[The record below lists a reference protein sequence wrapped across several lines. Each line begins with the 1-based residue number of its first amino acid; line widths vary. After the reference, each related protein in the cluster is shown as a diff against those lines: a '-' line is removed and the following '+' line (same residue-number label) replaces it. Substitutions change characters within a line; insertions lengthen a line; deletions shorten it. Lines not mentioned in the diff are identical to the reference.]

1 MSKKDLLN
9 EGTIRR
15 FMKLAAINENATSAF
30 TRSLN
35 EEGEEED
42 AELAMAADEADAEL
56 DDEAE
61 LEEPPAGDAEEAVK
75 DMVDAV
81 VGAISDVA
89 DDHGVAV
96 DLDVEGGDEEA
107 EMDMGAELGDEETAL
122 DDEAELGMEPEA
134 ELEAP
139 LEDEEELALE
149 ARIREIVAEMMLG
162 ENEELEEGCADETVT
177 ESEETLEED
186 SETLEEGEGTLEEA
200 EDTLEEAEDTLEE
213 DEVAE
218 VRNTRGDSAT
228 GERGR
233 TSHGGT
239 NVSESVQLVDDGI
252 LVQEVTN
259 RVFERLQT
267 MLKERKQQRK

>member
-30 TRSLN
+30 TN
-35 EEGEEED
+35 ELFEEEEEEMDMPADD
-42 AELAMAADEADAEL
+42 AEMDMGPEPEMDMEPEAEL

-61 LEEPPAGDAEEAVK
+61 LDAPATGGAEDAVK

-107 EMDMGAELGDEETAL
+107 EMDMGAELGDEE
-122 DDEAELGMEPEA
+122 ELGMEPEA
-134 ELEAP
+134 ELGGEEELGMEPEAELGDEAP
-139 LEDEEELALE
+139 EDEEALALE

-162 ENEELEEGCADETVT
+162 ENEEDGLSSTSCGA
-177 ESEETLEED
+177 
-186 SETLEEGEGTLEEA
+186 
-200 EDTLEEAEDTLEE
+200 DTLEEADDTLEE
-213 DEVAE
+213 DEDALEEDAVAE
-218 VRNTRGDSAT
+218 VRNTRGGSAT

-239 NVSESVQLVDDGI
+239 NVSESIQLVDDGI

-267 MLKERKQQRK
+267 MLKERKQ

>member
-30 TRSLN
+30 TNGLFE
-35 EEGEEED
+35 EEGEEMDMPADD
-42 AELAMAADEADAEL
+42 AEMDMEPEAEL

-61 LEEPPAGDAEEAVK
+61 LEAPAAGGAEDAVK

-107 EMDMGAELGDEETAL
+107 EMDMGAELGDEE
-122 DDEAELGMEPEA
+122 ELGMEPEA
-134 ELEAP
+134 ELGGEEELGMEPEAELGDEAP
-139 LEDEEELALE
+139 EDEEALALE

-162 ENEELEEGCADETVT
+162 EGAEDEIPSTGCGGPLEE
-177 ESEETLEED
+177 S
-186 SETLEEGEGTLEEA
+186 
-200 EDTLEEAEDTLEE
+200 EDTLEEDEDTLEE

-218 VRNTRGDSAT
+218 VRNTRGGSAT

-239 NVSESVQLVDDGI
+239 NVSESIQLVDDGI

-267 MLKERKQQRK
+267 MLKERKQ

>member
-30 TRSLN
+30 TNGLF
-35 EEGEEED
+35 EEEEEEMDMPADD
-42 AELAMAADEADAEL
+42 AEMDMEPEADAEMDMEPEAEL

-61 LEEPPAGDAEEAVK
+61 LEAPAAGGAEDAVK

-107 EMDMGAELGDEETAL
+107 EMDMGAELGDEE
-122 DDEAELGMEPEA
+122 ELGMEPEA
-134 ELEAP
+134 ELGGEEELGMEPEAELGDEAP
-139 LEDEEELALE
+139 EDEEALALE

-162 ENEELEEGCADETVT
+162 ENVEDEMGEPTTSCGADPLA
-177 ESEETLEED
+177 ESD
-186 SETLEEGEGTLEEA
+186 
-200 EDTLEEAEDTLEE
+200 DTLEE
-213 DEVAE
+213 DAIDEK
-218 VRNTRGDSAT
+218 RNPNG
-228 GERGR
+228 G
-233 TSHGGT
+233 SHGRGQHEQ
-239 NVSESVQLVDDGI
+239 NESIQLVDDGI

-267 MLKERKQQRK
+267 MLKERKQ

>member
-30 TRSLN
+30 TNGLA
-35 EEGEEED
+35 EEEEEMDMPADD
-42 AELAMAADEADAEL
+42 AEMSMEPEAELDDEEAEL

-61 LEEPPAGDAEEAVK
+61 LEAPAADAEEAVK

-96 DLDVEGGDEEA
+96 DLAVEGGEEEA
-107 EMDMGAELGDEETAL
+107 EMDMGAELGDEEAAL

-162 ENEELEEGCADETVT
+162 EGAEDEIPSTGCGGPLEE
-177 ESEETLEED
+177 S
-186 SETLEEGEGTLEEA
+186 
-200 EDTLEEAEDTLEE
+200 EDTLEE
-213 DEVAE
+213 DEDTLEEDAVAE
-218 VRNTRGDSAT
+218 VRNTRGGSAT

-239 NVSESVQLVDDGI
+239 NVSESIQLVDDGI

-267 MLKERKQQRK
+267 MLKERKQ

>member
-30 TRSLN
+30 TNGLFE
-35 EEGEEED
+35 EEGEEMDMPADD
-42 AELAMAADEADAEL
+42 AEMDMEPEAEL

-61 LEEPPAGDAEEAVK
+61 LDAPATGGAEDAVK

-107 EMDMGAELGDEETAL
+107 EMDMGAELGDEE
-122 DDEAELGMEPEA
+122 ELGMEPEA
-134 ELEAP
+134 ELGGEEELGMEPEAELGDEAP
-139 LEDEEELALE
+139 EDEEALALE

-162 ENEELEEGCADETVT
+162 EGTEDEMGEPDTGCGAP
-177 ESEETLEED
+177 
-186 SETLEEGEGTLEEA
+186 LEEA
-200 EDTLEEAEDTLEE
+200 DDALEEEDLAEK
-213 DEVAE
+213 
-218 VRNTRGDSAT
+218 RNPNGGSHARGQR
-228 GERGR
+228 EQ
-233 TSHGGT
+233 
-239 NVSESVQLVDDGI
+239 NESIQLVDDGI

-267 MLKERKQQRK
+267 MLKERKQ

>member
-15 FMKLAAINENATSAF
+15 FMRLAAINENATSAF
-30 TRSLN
+30 TNGLF
-35 EEGEEED
+35 EEEEEEMDMPADD
-42 AELAMAADEADAEL
+42 AEMDMPADDAEMDMEPEPEL

-61 LEEPPAGDAEEAVK
+61 LGATGGAEDAVK

-96 DLDVEGGDEEA
+96 DLDVAGGDEEA
-107 EMDMGAELGDEETAL
+107 EMDMGAELGDEEAAL
-122 DDEAELGMEPEA
+122 GDEAELGGEEELGMEPEA

-139 LEDEEELALE
+139 PEDEEALALE

-162 ENEELEEGCADETVT
+162 EGAEDEIPSTGCGAPLEE
-177 ESEETLEED
+177 S
-186 SETLEEGEGTLEEA
+186 
-200 EDTLEEAEDTLEE
+200 EDTLEE
-213 DEVAE
+213 DEDTLEEGEDTLEEDAIDE
-218 VRNTRGDSAT
+218 KRNPNG
-228 GERGR
+228 G
-233 TSHGGT
+233 SHGRGQHEQ
-239 NVSESVQLVDDGI
+239 NESVQLVDDGI

-267 MLKERKQQRK
+267 MLKARKQRK

>member
-186 SETLEEGEGTLEEA
+186 SETLEEDSETLEEG
-200 EDTLEEAEDTLEE
+200 EGTLEEAEDTLEE